1 MEHYL
6 TRQQNTKAELDA
18 VSPSMCIA
26 KWKQVTIH
34 LQNGH
39 THSCHHPGTH
49 KVPLEEIKINVSALH
64 NTNFKKE
71 QRKLM
76 LEGVRPHECGYCWKV
91 EDNSN
96 QYSDR
101 IAKSSESWARPH
113 LQDIVSKP
121 WNDNVAPSYLEV
133 SFSNVCNF
141 KCSYCSPNISS
152 QWMDEIQRYGHYPTT
167 TQFNGLYHFQN
178 AGQMPIPNNQENPY
192 VEAFWQWWPE
202 IYPTLEHF
210 RITGGEPILS
220 KDTFRVLEHI
230 IANPNPNL
238 TLSVNTNMNPPDQL
252 YDRFLELVKQIVDN
266 KLVKDF
272 KIYTSAEAH
281 GTNAEYIRNGMNY
294 EAWLA
299 NMNKTLTALPSVQVI
314 IMSTYNFLS
323 MPTYR
328 RFLEDVLDLKL
339 RYLQPDPDKTPVML
353 SIPFLRNPTHQTA
366 FILEPQHLHWIE
378 ESIEYMKANMEA
390 SRPRSMGHRGFYEH
404 EVNQLVRIKEMLETE
419 LTKRVDSDKIRNRL
433 DFCRFVD
440 EHDRR
445 RGTNF
450 LETFPELA
458 PAYHTWKQY

>member
-1 MEHYL
+1 
-6 TRQQNTKAELDA
+6 
-18 VSPSMCIA
+18 
-26 KWKQVTIH
+26 
-34 LQNGH
+34 
-39 THSCHHPGTH
+39 
-49 KVPLEEIKINVSALH
+49 
-64 NTNFKKE
+64 
-71 QRKLM
+71 
-76 LEGVRPHECGYCWKV
+76 
-91 EDNSN
+91 
-96 QYSDR
+96 
-101 IAKSSESWARPH
+101 
-113 LQDIVSKP
+113 
-121 WNDNVAPSYLEV
+121 
-133 SFSNVCNF
+133 
-141 KCSYCSPNISS
+141 
-152 QWMDEIQRYGHYPTT
+152 MDEIQRYGHYPTT
-167 TQFNGLYHFQN
+167 TQFNGLYHFEN

-272 KIYTSAEAH
+272 KIYTSAEAY
-281 GTNAEYIRNGMNY
+281 GTNAEYIRNGMDY
-294 EAWLA
+294 GAWLA

-328 RFLEDVLDLKL
+328 RFLEDVIDLKL

-404 EVNQLVRIKEMLETE
+404 EVNQLVRIKEMLEGE

-440 EHDRR
+440 EHDKR

-450 LETFPELA
+450 LETFPDLA